1 MANTWCPDLSGDLAV
16 ELVGDA
22 HAVFMQRG
30 TQTYNTAI
38 DGLNA
43 IGDITLAPFEFS
55 ISFDFDGQLTPF
67 QRPPRPDVDAGEF
80 AMVAPTAPGSA
91 PGFTGASLTFTS
103 APELNVA
110 PPTLTFGPRPLP
122 PDIPLPIAPPRP
134 DELVMPVVPDYA
146 LPPVPTFEQLNLPAV
161 PTVEIP
167 EFEGQRPVWVE
178 PPFNETWSFEPQAYE
193 SVLLERLTAAI
204 DPMLRS
210 ESALPV
216 HIEAAIFQRA
226 RSRIEVE
233 VDRGVDQAFAEFAN
247 RGFSEPP
254 GQLAGRVAG
263 IRQAGANQVA
273 EAARDAAIR
282 QYEATL
288 ENLRFAIVQGAA
300 LEGVY
305 VGLHQA
311 DQAIALQAAT
321 FTRES
326 AIAVVNTRIA
336 VFNARQQAYAT
347 DAQVLE
353 SRIRASLAIIDLYRA
368 QIEGELAK
376 GQINEQRVRLY
387 EGLLR
392 GVEVMANFYRQ
403 QVEAVKVQSDI
414 DRNQIEGFKAEVD
427 AYDSRWRAHVAEW
440 QGYSASIEGEGK
452 RADLYRTLVDA
463 HGKNVDAWAAGNRF
477 QIDAERLRI
486 DQHGQQLR
494 AWEGGLT
501 RFTALLDG
509 ERARLAAVAGKAD
522 ALARIYTADA
532 AVESAASAAT
542 DRSYELGL
550 RRAQAHVDTQLRE
563 AELQITQLKGL
574 VDQAIAIADAKMRV
588 AAQLAASTMSAVGYS
603 ASVSSGRSKGIGC
616 NTNFTF
622 AGEIVDAGI

>member
-1 MANTWCPDLSGDLAV
+1 MNTWCPDLSGDLAV
-16 ELVGDA
+16 NLVGDA

-38 DGLNA
+38 AGLNA
-43 IGDITLAPFEFS
+43 IGNIELAPFEFNV
-55 ISFDFDGQLTPF
+55 SFDFEGELAAF
-67 QRPPRPDVDAGEF
+67 QRPVRPTIDAAEF
-80 AMVAPTAPGSA
+80 NLVAPDAPGVA
-91 PGFTGASLTFTS
+91 PGFVGVPLTFTS
-103 APELNVA
+103 APELGVA
-110 PPTLTFGPRPLP
+110 PPTLTYGPRPVT
-122 PDIPLPIAPPRP
+122 PDIPLPIAPPP
-134 DELVMPVVPDYA
+134 PGELVMPVAPDYV
-146 LPPVPTFEQLNLPAV
+146 LPPVPTFEELNLPTV

-167 EFEGQRPVWVE
+167 LFEGERPVWVD
-178 PPFNETWSFEPQAYE
+178 PPFNESWTFQPEAYE

-204 DPMLRS
+204 DPMLRA
-210 ESALPV
+210 ETALPA

-233 VDRGVDQAFAEFAN
+233 TDRNVEQAFAEFAN
-247 RGFSEPP
+247 RGFAEPP

-263 IRQAGANQVA
+263 IRQGGQNLVA
-273 EAARDAAIR
+273 EAARDVAIR
-282 QYEATL
+282 QFEATL

-300 LEGVY
+300 LEGVF

-311 DQAIALQAAT
+311 DQQVALQAAT
-321 FTRES
+321 FARDS

-336 VFNARQQAYAT
+336 VFNARQQAYST

-353 SRIRASLAIIDLYRA
+353 SRIRASLAVIELYRA

-376 GQINEQRVRLY
+376 GQVNEQRVRLY

-392 GVEVMANFYRQ
+392 GIDVMASFYRQ
-403 QVEAVKVQSDI
+403 QVEAVKVQSDV
-414 DRNQIEGFKAEVD
+414 DRNVVERFKAEVD
-427 AYDSRWRAHVAEW
+427 AFDSRWRAHVAEW
-440 QGYSASIEGEGK
+440 QGYTASIEGEGK

-463 HGKNVDAWAAGNRF
+463 HGKQVDAWAAGNRL

-494 AWEGGLT
+494 AWEGGIT
-501 RFTALLDG
+501 RFQSLLET

-522 ALARIYTADA
+522 SIARMYTADA

-542 DRSYELGL
+542 DRSFELGL
-550 RRAQAHVDTQLRE
+550 RSAQANVDTQLRA
-563 AELQITQLKGL
+563 AELQIAQLKGL
-574 VDQAIAIADAKMRV
+574 IDQAISIADAKMRV

-603 ASVSSGRSKGIGC
+603 ASVSSSRGKSSSC
-616 NTNFTF
+616 STNFSF
-622 AGEIVDAGI
+622 AGEIADAGI